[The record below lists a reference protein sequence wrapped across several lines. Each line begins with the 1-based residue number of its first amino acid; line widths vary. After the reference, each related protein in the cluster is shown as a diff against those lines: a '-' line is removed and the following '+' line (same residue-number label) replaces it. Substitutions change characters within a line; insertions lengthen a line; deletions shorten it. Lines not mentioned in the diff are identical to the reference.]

1 MNTLWIKLLSICRNI
16 FKKENI
22 GKIIIVLLIILLCIF
37 GIRTRVLK
45 NKLNKCHNTP
55 PETSIITQ
63 TLIDTIVFHDT
74 TIIWKTYHKK
84 DTIINLDTL
93 FSQDTIIIYQLKESL
108 PDTFYYRSRYK
119 DSIIDVEIFLLG
131 EGILDK
137 TKIDSVVLNY
147 EVHPQYIIK
156 YKNCKRCKRLYYK
169 FCRKCL

>member
-1 MNTLWIKLLSICRNI
+1 MSTLWIKILNICRNI

-22 GKIIIVLLIILLCIF
+22 CKIIIVLLIILLCIF
-37 GIRTRVLK
+37 GIKTSVLK

-55 PETSIITQ
+55 QTEIIT
-63 TLIDTIVFHDT
+63 TTIHDTINFTDT
-74 TIIWKTYHKK
+74 VIYWKTFHKK
-84 DTIINLDTL
+84 DTIINLDTF